1 MLFGRATSPASFF
14 LALPVSRF
22 DHCLVNKHDRD
33 VIFYRVD
40 AAALRAF
47 KPRAVGLQ
55 LDFDLAGRARKYLQ
69 QPFAYCHLSPP
80 VLKRKSLTPGSDD
93 RQFLPL
99 CDKLKTGIHAH
110 ATWSKIVK
118 TSFAF
123 KAAAGLLAAVLLIS
137 PALAQNDQVIKLK
150 TDLITIDATVTDKD
164 GNFIR
169 NLKAEDFVVYEDG
182 EPQKLEFFDASEQAA
197 MTRPLAVV
205 IAIDTSG
212 SIKPEEIAK
221 QREATESFIK
231 LVRPES
237 VFAVIAF
244 NSEIRV
250 LQDFTSDPKKIS
262 QAFQKIG
269 EVTGSSRI
277 FGSID
282 RAVSML
288 KRAPRYRKGRRL
300 RRVAIV
306 LTDGYDNIAPPS
318 QDDLIRRANEA
329 EVTVYSI
336 TLQFM
341 PGMGSEKRLMTL
353 LDVSRIVPLT
363 GGADF
368 SADMGDFSPVF
379 KAIAE
384 EIRSSYTLAYYPSE
398 KSRRDG
404 REHQVRVECRK
415 SGAIIRASR
424 TSYQL
429 ATK

>member
-1 MLFGRATSPASFF
+1 M
-14 LALPVSRF
+14 
-22 DHCLVNKHDRD
+22 
-33 VIFYRVD
+33 
-40 AAALRAF
+40 
-47 KPRAVGLQ
+47 
-55 LDFDLAGRARKYLQ
+55 
-69 QPFAYCHLSPP
+69 
-80 VLKRKSLTPGSDD
+80 
-93 RQFLPL
+93 
-99 CDKLKTGIHAH
+99 
-110 ATWSKIVK
+110 K
-118 TSFAF
+118 TSFVL
-123 KAAAGLLAAVLLIS
+123 KAAAGILAAVLLIS

-150 TDLITIDATVTDKD
+150 ADLITIDATVTDKD

-169 NLKAEDFVVYEDG
+169 NLKQEDFVVYEDN

-205 IAIDTSG
+205 IVIDTSG
-212 SIKPEEIAK
+212 SIKPEEIAR

-306 LTDGYDNIAPPS
+306 LTDGYDNIAPPM
-318 QDDLIRRANEA
+318 QDDLIRRANDA

-336 TLQFM
+336 TLQYM
-341 PGMGSEKRLMTL
+341 PPGMAAEKRLMTL

-363 GGADF
+363 GGSDF

-384 EIRSSYTLAYYPSE
+384 EIRASYTLAYYPPD
-398 KSRRDG
+398 KSKRDG
-404 REHQVRVECRK
+404 REHQIRVECRK
-415 SGAIIRASR
+415 SGAIIRTSR

-429 ATK
+429 VTK